1 MIQNETGCL
10 VVCRNKKYL
19 LVICLNNIKHGR
31 KQNAAK
37 YAGHV
42 FTINGNIIFIF
53 CIPTKQSIPIYVICT
68 VNDSFNFLF
77 FDSKKYRFILK
88 NSRTM

>member
-31 KQNAAK
+31 KQNSAK
-37 YAGHV
+37 FTEHV

-53 CIPTKQSIPIYVICT
+53 CIPT
-68 VNDSFNFLF
+68 
-77 FDSKKYRFILK
+77 
-88 NSRTM
+88 